1 MSKKFSL
8 EKIVASGPAEEPMEA
23 PKKAANEALG
33 DHDSKKASGDFQELK
48 TLMQGSKADVVLV
61 VVRMTKSERRKLRA
75 ASTQAEIAM
84 QDIVR
89 ESLQLWYEKHGMR

>member
-1 MSKKFSL
+1 
-8 EKIVASGPAEEPMEA
+8 
-23 PKKAANEALG
+23 
-33 DHDSKKASGDFQELK
+33 
-48 TLMQGSKADVVLV
+48 
-61 VVRMTKSERRKLRA
+61 VRMTKSERRKLRA